1 MTMVLLSSPK
11 LTANR
16 VLRSLVTLILMGAVA
31 LGLVGV
37 AQAQQRHVL
46 LLEVDGMISPVTE
59 GFIARGVQR
68 AEEDGSVLIV
78 IQLDTPGG
86 LLDSTRKITQH
97 LLNASVPSVVFVA
110 PRGARAASA
119 GTFITAAATFAVMAP
134 GTNIGAASPVAGG
147 GEDLPETL
155 KSKATNDAAAEIRS
169 IAALRGR
176 NEKRLEATVL
186 QALSFTAEEAVESNM
201 VDFIAGDLDDLL
213 AQLHGREAE
222 VQPPGG
228 ATMVLDTQAVSVRT
242 MEMSLV
248 ERFLRFLS
256 DPNISYMLLSLGS
269 LGIFLELLNPGLV
282 VPGVVGAILLILAFV
297 TIGNLPVNWAGV
309 VLILLAVVLGLLE
322 FYVVG
327 WGVLGAGAIVSFIL
341 GGLFLFFYTG
351 APSPTMTDIS
361 VSLWVLVPT
370 VLTLGGGGAW
380 AVYTIIRSRLGPPE
394 PSVAHQV
401 GQVAE
406 VATDLAPRGTVRLE
420 NQLWTAVAQ
429 SSEHISTGEKVE
441 VVKVDGNIL
450 TVARPEE
457 RDQPME
463 EAP

>member
-1 MTMVLLSSPK
+1 MMRRG
-11 LTANR
+11 A
-16 VLRSLVTLILMGAVA
+16 LRLLVTVLSVVA
-31 LGLVGV
+31 LAGGLLGV
-37 AQAQQRHVL
+37 AQAQQGEIL
-46 LLEVDGMISPVTE
+46 LLDVDGMISPVTE

-68 AEEDGSVLIV
+68 AEEEGSTLII

-97 LLNASVPSVVFVA
+97 LLNAGVPSVVFVT

-119 GTFITAAATFAVMAP
+119 GTFIAAAATFAVMAP

-155 KSKATNDAAAEIRS
+155 ASKVTNDAAAEIRS

-176 NEKRLEATVL
+176 NEEKLEATVL

-213 AQLHGREAE
+213 AQLHGQEAE
-222 VQPPGG
+222 IRPPGG
-228 ATMVLDTQAVSVRT
+228 TTLVLDTQAVAVRT

-256 DPNISYMLLSLGS
+256 DPNVSYMLLSLGS

-282 VPGVVGAILLILAFV
+282 APGVVGAILLVLAFV

-309 VLILLAVVLGLLE
+309 VLILMAVVLGLLE
-322 FYVVG
+322 FYVAG
-327 WGVLGAGAIVSFIL
+327 WGILGAGAIVSFVL
-341 GGLFLFFYTG
+341 GGLLLFFHTG
-351 APSPTMTDIS
+351 APSPTMPSIG
-361 VSLWVLVPT
+361 VSLWLLVPT
-370 VLTLGGGGAW
+370 VLVLGGGGAW
-380 AVYTIIRSRLGPPE
+380 AIYTMIRSRREQPE
-394 PSVAHQV
+394 LSVAGLV
-401 GQVAE
+401 GQMAE

-429 SSEHISTGEKVE
+429 SSEHIGVGEKVE
-441 VVKVDGNIL
+441 VVKVDGIIL

-457 RDQPME
+457 RDQPIE